1 MSTESLAAARAA
13 GPAAGAPASLLSD
26 ALRATAP
33 TASPTAPVDDEAAR
47 LDELATRLDAIRAR
61 VEAAIGADDVKHI
74 ARTRAFSTAMQIVG
88 RGLIHVSLDP
98 VTFAVGVGALW
109 LHKQLEA
116 TEIGHSALHG
126 AYDKLPGA
134 EKFAS
139 KTFDWRVP
147 IDEEAW
153 RYGHNV
159 RHHQYT
165 NVAGRDPDIH
175 FGSVRL
181 NAHTPHRPIHYAQ
194 VPITLATASLFGIG
208 MNLHFT
214 GVADAL
220 EGNGRPERFDFLP
233 DDKPETVRAAWQKA
247 LRKFVPY
254 YKRELLFYPLLAGP
268 MFGKVLL
275 GNLLS
280 ELFRDLYS
288 AATIFCGHVGED
300 VADYPAGTRAGGRGN
315 WYKMQIEAA
324 NNFEVPWL
332 LSMLCGALDRQIEH
346 HLFPKF
352 PPNRLREIAPEVR
365 QACVDCGVE
374 YRTDT
379 WPRTLGKVA
388 RRIWRLSFPDRAAT
402 P

>member
-1 MSTESLAAARAA
+1 MSTVSSTAASATPA
-13 GPAAGAPASLLSD
+13 GPAMPV
-26 ALRATAP
+26 
-33 TASPTAPVDDEAAR
+33 TAPVTAPVSAPVNLTAPVAPAAVAEDEDAR
-47 LDELATRLDAIRAR
+47 LRELGRRLDAIRAR
-61 VEAAIGADDVKHI
+61 VEAQIGVDDVVHVK
-74 ARTRAFSTAMQIVG
+74 RLRAFSTAMQIVG

-98 VTFAVGVGALW
+98 ITFAVGVGALW

-116 TEIGHSALHG
+116 TEIGHTALHG

-134 EKFAS
+134 QRFAS

-175 FGSVRL
+175 FGPTRL
-181 NAHTPHRPIHYAQ
+181 NAHTPHRPVHYAQ
-194 VPITLATASLFGIG
+194 APILLATAASFGIG
-208 MNLHFT
+208 MNLHFS
-214 GVADAL
+214 GVVDAL
-220 EGNGRPERFDFLP
+220 GGNGRPERFDFLP
-233 DDKPETVRAAWQKA
+233 DDKPETKRAAWRTA

-254 YKRELLFYPLLAGP
+254 YARELVFYPALAGP
-268 MFGKVLL
+268 MFAKVLA

-288 AATIFCGHVGED
+288 AATIFCGHVGEA
-300 VADYPAGTRAGGRGN
+300 VADYPAGTRAGGRDN
-315 WYKMQIEAA
+315 WYRMQIEAA
-324 NNFEVPWL
+324 NNFEVPRWV
-332 LSMLCGALDRQIEH
+332 SILCGGLDLQIEH

-352 PPNRLREIAPEVR
+352 PPERLRAIAPEVR
-365 QACVDCGVE
+365 QACVDAGVE

-379 WPRTLGKVA
+379 WGRTLGKVA
-388 RRIWRLSFPDRAAT
+388 RRVWRLSFPT
-402 P
+402 